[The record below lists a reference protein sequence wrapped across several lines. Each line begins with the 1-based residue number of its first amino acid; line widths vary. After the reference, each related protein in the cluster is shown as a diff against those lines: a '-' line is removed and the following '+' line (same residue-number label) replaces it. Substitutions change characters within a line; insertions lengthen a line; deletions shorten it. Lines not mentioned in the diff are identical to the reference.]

1 MILCYSKITK
11 VIHCVILLIQT
22 NTMLTEERRNSIL
35 QKINENHFVEV
46 NDLAAEFGV
55 TEVTIRRDLDSL
67 DKEGLCIR
75 KHGGAI
81 STKSGVTLEMPY
93 SIKRHQMVNEK
104 NRIAQYAINL
114 INDDDTFIL
123 DAGSTT
129 YALALLLKTKA
140 RITVVTNDLMIA
152 VKLAENPKIRLI
164 CTGGLVRSSV
174 YSLEGMLTETA
185 LNSMRVD
192 KTFLGADAINNNG
205 WVSNVNLQEVPIK
218 RAMIQASD
226 QTILLADSSKFSNK
240 GFIKI
245 CELNDIDI
253 LITDKGIS
261 EETYEMIKMYP
272 LECVLV

>member
-1 MILCYSKITK
+1 
-11 VIHCVILLIQT
+11 
-22 NTMLTEERRNSIL
+22 
-35 QKINENHFVEV
+35 
-46 NDLAAEFGV
+46 
-55 TEVTIRRDLDSL
+55 
-67 DKEGLCIR
+67 
-75 KHGGAI
+75 
-81 STKSGVTLEMPY
+81 
-93 SIKRHQMVNEK
+93 
-104 NRIAQYAINL
+104 
-114 INDDDTFIL
+114 
-123 DAGSTT
+123 
-129 YALALLLKTKA
+129 
-140 RITVVTNDLMIA
+140 MIA

-192 KTFLGADAINNNG
+192 KTFLGADAIDNNG